1 MIVFDGFK
9 IDANVILEFHPE
21 KILNTSCT
29 FNLHHQLLV
38 DEIDEIKEKENHQ

>member
-9 IDANVILEFHPE
+9 IDANKILEFHPE
-21 KILNTSCT
+21 KVLNTSCT

-38 DEIDEIKEKENHQ
+38 FEIDNRKETHQ